1 MKPVRLFEQFVY
13 ENIFTDYDE
22 LVGYEFQEFMKSYLS
37 LHPNNETYYDSREDY
52 TYGYRK
58 GQKEA
63 HWKYDHED
71 FRLYHDIKNKQVL
84 NLINFKKNV
93 AKGHPWAK

>member
-1 MKPVRLFEQFVY
+1 MKYVRLFEQFVN
-13 ENIFTDYDE
+13 EDVFKDYDE
-22 LVGYEFQEFMKSYLS
+22 LIGYEFEKFVQSYYA
-37 LHPNNETYYDSREDY
+37 LHPDNETYYDSSELY
-52 TYGYRK
+52 TYGYRNGSK
-58 GQKEA
+58 DA

-71 FRLYHDIKNKQVL
+71 FRLYHDIKNKEVL